1 MLLTNKDDENDS
13 TLWSIVHKPDYLKFR
28 FIRSK
33 VDECANDRR
42 SIRFYCE
49 LSESGLDFYHKPAK
63 TALRKLTVNWQGDR
77 QQQFSVRDL
86 EKWASHLKFS
96 KRPQSP
102 IPLTPLPPISHPQ
115 LDGLVPTARSERLAV
130 GREGD

>member
-49 LSESGLDFYHKPAK
+49 LSESCLDFYHKPAK
-63 TALRKLTVNWQGDR
+63 TALRKLTKNVSFRVPSAGWRIREIPDCASSPKTHKYNTEN
-77 QQQFSVRDL
+77 
-86 EKWASHLKFS
+86 EKWNQIKSSRAIS
-96 KRPQSP
+96 KSCA
-102 IPLTPLPPISHPQ
+102 IPGCPW
-115 LDGLVPTARSERLAV
+115 RLAAMMPCW
-130 GREGD
+130 